1 MAQYLPVLAMIVLA
15 VVFALGSFLASRLL
29 APRRSTEKK
38 TAPYECGIIP
48 GSDPPDR
55 FPVTFFLVAMIFII
69 FDIEIIFLY
78 PWAVAHEGLGAF
90 GLGAILIFSALLFE
104 SFVYL
109 VGSGVM
115 NWGPVKRI
123 LRTGSGAA
131 VVSADRT
138 STTTVRRVGLEG
150 RRGGGPGPEPDDH
163 ADDAAADDAAADGSE
178 AEPVPA
184 GSH

>member
-15 VVFALGSFLASRLL
+15 VVFALGSFLASKLL
-29 APRRSTEKK
+29 APRRPTDKK

-55 FPVTFFLVAMIFII
+55 FPVTFYLVAMIFII

-78 PWAVAHEGLGAF
+78 PWAVAHESLGAF

-123 LRTGSGAA
+123 LRTGSGEP

-150 RRGGGPGPEPDDH
+150 RRAPR
-163 ADDAAADDAAADGSE
+163 ADAEHHGAAADAPEVLD
-178 AEPVPA
+178 AEPLPA

>member
-1 MAQYLPVLAMIVLA
+1 VAQYLPILAMIVLA
-15 VVFALGSFLASRLL
+15 VIFALGSFLVSKLL
-29 APRRSTEKK
+29 APRRATDKK

-48 GSDPPDR
+48 SNDPPDR
-55 FPVTFFLVAMIFII
+55 FPVTFYLVAMIFII

-123 LRTGSGAA
+123 MRTRSGEAL
-131 VVSADRT
+131 VSADRT
-138 STTTVRRVGLEG
+138 SSTTVRKVGLEG
-150 RRGGGPGPEPDDH
+150 RRVPQPAAERH
-163 ADDAAADDAAADGSE
+163 ETADDSDV
-178 AEPVPA
+178 EPVPA

>member
-123 LRTGSGAA
+123 MRARTGEPI
-131 VVSADRT
+131 VSAERT
-138 STTTVRRVGLEG
+138 STTTIRKVGLEG
-150 RRGGGPGPEPDDH
+150 RRAPKAAVEHGHD
-163 ADDAAADDAAADGSE
+163 DDAES
-178 AEPVPA
+178 VPA

>member
-15 VVFALGSFLASRLL
+15 VVFALGSFLASKLL
-29 APRRSTEKK
+29 APRRPTDKK

-123 LRTGSGAA
+123 LRTGAGTA
-131 VVSADRT
+131 VVSPDRT

-150 RRGGGPGPEPDDH
+150 RRISEPGPGRDAHPDDGT
-163 ADDAAADDAAADGSE
+163 ADDSD

-184 GSH
+184 GTP

>member
-15 VVFALGSFLASRLL
+15 VVFALGSFLASKLL
-29 APRRSTEKK
+29 APRRATDKK
-38 TAPYECGIIP
+38 SAPYECGIIP

-78 PWAVAHEGLGAF
+78 PWAVAHESLGAF

-123 LRTGSGAA
+123 LRTGSGES

-138 STTTVRRVGLEG
+138 STTTVRKVGLEG
-150 RRGGGPGPEPDDH
+150 RRAPRAHAEDHGAAHDDG
-163 ADDAAADDAAADGSE
+163 ADHVD
-178 AEPVPA
+178 AEPLPA

>member
-1 MAQYLPVLAMIVLA
+1 VAQYLPVLAMIVLA
-15 VVFALGSFLASRLL
+15 VIFALGSFLASRLL
-29 APRRSTEKK
+29 APRRASEKK
-38 TAPYECGIIP
+38 SAPYECGIIP
-48 GSDPPDR
+48 GNDPPDR
-55 FPVTFFLVAMIFII
+55 FPVTFFLVAMIFVI

-90 GLGAILIFSALLFE
+90 GLGAIMIFSALLFE

-123 LRTGSGAA
+123 MRTRTGEPI
-131 VVSADRT
+131 VSADRT
-138 STTTVRRVGLEG
+138 STTTIRKVGLEG
-150 RRGGGPGPEPDDH
+150 RRPPRAAAERHEG
-163 ADDAAADDAAADGSE
+163 ADDADH
-178 AEPVPA
+178 EPVTA

>member
-1 MAQYLPVLAMIVLA
+1 MAQYLPILAMIVLA
-15 VVFALGSFLASRLL
+15 VVFALGSFLASKLL
-29 APRRSTEKK
+29 APRRPTDKK

-48 GSDPPDR
+48 GNDPPDR

-78 PWAVAHEGLGAF
+78 PWAVAHESLGAF
-90 GLGAILIFSALLFE
+90 GLGAIVIFSALLFE

-109 VGSGVM
+109 VGSGVL

-123 LRTGSGAA
+123 LRTRSGEAL
-131 VVSADRT
+131 VSADRT
-138 STTTVRRVGLEG
+138 STTTVRKVGLEG
-150 RRGGGPGPEPDDH
+150 RRPARPRSPSHEAVDDEPGDEV
-163 ADDAAADDAAADGSE
+163 E

-184 GSH
+184 GSA